1 MTTQEQL
8 IPDGSAVSVCVLGP
22 DGSGK
27 SAVAAGIRER
37 LDGVVG
43 SMDVRHLK
51 PRLFFR
57 RRTRRSG
64 PVTDPH
70 GLPGRSAPTSVLKLL
85 LWTVELWIDWIFRVR
100 DRPQLTVWD
109 RYFHDLLVDPARY
122 RYGGPMWAPRLLT
135 HFVPEPDLF
144 IILDAPA
151 QILQARK
158 QEVTMEESAR
168 QRTAYR
174 DLVTTLKSSV
184 IVNAASD
191 LDIVILDATNLTIAY
206 LNRKRLAQDERS
218 KK

>member
-1 MTTQEQL
+1 MRRNQER
-8 IPDGSAVSVCVLGP
+8 SRTSVCVLGP

-70 GLPGRSAPTSVLKLL
+70 GLPGRATPTSILKLL
-85 LWTVELWIDWIFRVR
+85 LWTLELWLDWVFRMR
-100 DRPQLTVWD
+100 NRPRLTVWD

-122 RYGGPMWAPRLLT
+122 RYGGPMWVPRLLAR
-135 HFVPEPDLF
+135 FVPKPDLF

-151 QILQARK
+151 HILQTRK
-158 QEVTMEESAR
+158 QEVTMQETVR
-168 QRTAYR
+168 QRSAYR
-174 DLVTTLKSSV
+174 DLVGSLKSAVVLNAALDLDSV
-184 IVNAASD
+184 IS
-191 LDIVILDATNLTIAY
+191 DATNVTLDCLKGKQPA
-206 LNRKRLAQDERS
+206 RDKRSR
-218 KK
+218 